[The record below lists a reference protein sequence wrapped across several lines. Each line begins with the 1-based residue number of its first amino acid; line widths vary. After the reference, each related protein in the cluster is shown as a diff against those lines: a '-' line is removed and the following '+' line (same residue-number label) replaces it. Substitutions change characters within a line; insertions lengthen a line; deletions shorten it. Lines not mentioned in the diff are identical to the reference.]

1 MENLSFCVFI
11 FNLLQTKLPE
21 KELGEVVESLAT
33 GAAGGWTA
41 GWTSEMI
48 VDIMSDDVC
57 RR

>member
-1 MENLSFCVFI
+1 MSVHGLNTLTGSP
-11 FNLLQTKLPE
+11 PE